1 MYKRRHVL
9 CNCDFSMMH
18 GTKGEKKE
26 FYDINGETGYK
37 GRENFC
43 KEWLLLL
50 SYEGMNVS

>member
-1 MYKRRHVL
+1 MYYAIVISVW
-9 CNCDFSMMH
+9 CMAQ
-18 GTKGEKKE
+18 KGKKKE
-26 FYDINGETGYK
+26 IYDINGETGYK

>member
-18 GTKGEKKE
+18 GTKGKKKE